1 MVELPVAAPYDERE
15 RKRDGDYYVPT
26 RDRDYY
32 VPTRDRDYYVPT
44 KSFTEGS
51 LQLCAVAGMHSIIMW
66 QYFERDYYEA

>member
-15 RKRDGDYYVPT
+15 RKRDG
-26 RDRDYY
+26 DYY

>member
-15 RKRDGDYYVPT
+15 RK

>member
-15 RKRDGDYYVPT
+15 QK
-26 RDRDYY
+26 
-32 VPTRDRDYYVPT
+32 RDRDYYVPT

-66 QYFERDYYEA
+66 QYFERLL